1 MSANHSFLSDRT
13 YGYDMVVATT
23 QAAVNNTM
31 IEWLEGI
38 KSHPFAQAYVKK
50 GDAAP
55 VPFSFE
61 QLKQD
66 LGADPFD
73 IPAGTPVSSEH
84 IAKLQAMGFSC
95 AFIAD
100 PGFPEDLS
108 APYPPVI
115 EFKKE
120 GTEVSFNL
128 ICRTFRL
135 IALDQAP
142 GKAAQWINLT
152 QDDSPRPWIFTY
164 TVPLDTRKV
173 KTSVFFHQL
182 PEPTQLLIGHEHNDM
197 FSVQKLYLNF
207 AAGVLGS
214 KIEIP
219 DVPQSIHASFYKFLA
234 AFVAQLGSHKEAV
247 LGHSLLNDQPDA
259 STSLVPTDVRHFISA
274 HKDTNGKP
282 STEYR
287 AYTLNYLIMTRG
299 RVMPSATGFSW
310 NWVEKDKTAVYA
322 GVMAINR
329 TIFAGYLAN
338 ALREPV
344 RHITVYPEVSL
355 SCDLSSV
362 TVRWNFHPEPKERY
376 FNMPQTGPLILN
388 YHYYRQDISHS
399 NATFYTG
406 TLEIRYSAALEATL
420 TGTTIQIKTTVTV
433 FFYLRVGEGK
443 AQGTIVK
450 RVIDIP
456 YTIGV
461 DAMGKIAVKKGT
473 PDIKELPADLS
484 IDTWMKI
491 ISLNQI
497 NSHVAGITRRI
508 NTQVEQFLAN
518 EVQSIDAVLNGPHS
532 WIFPGGKTFSFTNA
546 QFSDH
551 QDLTANILYAAPNLK
566 HYNAGQ

>member
-23 QAAVNNTM
+23 QASVNNTM
-31 IEWLEGI
+31 IEWLE
-38 KSHPFAQAYVKK
+38 SLESQPFAQAYVKN

-55 VPFSFE
+55 APFNFE

-66 LGADPFD
+66 FGGDPFD
-73 IPAGTPVSSEH
+73 IPAGTPVSNER

-100 PGFPEDLS
+100 PGFPEEIS
-108 APYPPVI
+108 TPYPPVI

-120 GTEVSFNL
+120 GTEVTFNL

-135 IALDQAP
+135 IAIDQTQ
-142 GKAAQWINLT
+142 GKTQWINLT
-152 QDDSPRPWIFTY
+152 QDDSPKPWIFSY
-164 TVPLDTRKV
+164 VVPLDTRRV

-182 PEPTQLLIGHEHNDM
+182 PETTRLLIGHENNDM
-197 FSVQKLYLNF
+197 FSVQKLFLSF
-207 AAGVLGS
+207 TAGMLSS
-214 KIEIP
+214 KIDIP
-219 DVPQSIHASFYKFLA
+219 AVPQSIHASFYTFLA
-234 AFVAQLGSHKEAV
+234 AFITQLGRQKEAL
-247 LGHSLLNDQPDA
+247 LGHSLLNEQPDA
-259 STSLVPTDVRHFISA
+259 GASLVPTDVRHFISA
-274 HKDTNGKP
+274 HKDANGKP
-282 STEYR
+282 TTEYR

-299 RVMPSATGFSW
+299 RVMPSPSGFSW

-329 TIFAGYLAN
+329 KVFAGYLVN

-344 RHITVYPEVSL
+344 RHVTMYPEVSL
-355 SCDLSSV
+355 SCYWDSV
-362 TVRWNFHPEPKERY
+362 TMRWNFHPEPQERY
-376 FNMPQTGPLILN
+376 FNGPQAGALILN
-388 YHYYRQDISHS
+388 YDYYRQDISHS

-406 TLEIRYSAALEATL
+406 TFEIRYHASLEASV
-420 TGTTIQIKTTVTV
+420 TGTTIQIKTTITV

-443 AQGTIVK
+443 AQGQIVK
-450 RVIDIP
+450 KTIDIP

-461 DAMGKIAVKKGT
+461 DAMGKISVKKGD
-473 PDIKELPADLS
+473 PDIKEATSGLS
-484 IDTWMKI
+484 IDTWIKI

-497 NSHVAGITRRI
+497 NSTVAGITSRI
-508 NTQVEQFLAN
+508 NSRVDQFLAN
-518 EVQSIDAVLNGPHS
+518 EVQSIDTALNGPHS
-532 WIFPGGKTFSFTNA
+532 WIFPGGKTFAFTNA

-566 HYNAGQ
+566 HYNAEQ